1 MDSVY
6 ELASTERVQQLENDL
21 AGKLSELKDELG
33 EQGPLP
39 RTANWTFSSVQIPKD
54 VAHFRREREVALK
67 RTLRVAECKPLVI
80 QADVLQRELESC
92 LRREYTPETLPLLLL
107 QHYTERITHLVQSK
121 YLHMLRWKRL
131 CQTSG
136 TMEELYPLYTKQ
148 VGYIMQEF
156 NDAVQRAERLAV
168 ARENFLM
175 GKSNPPN
182 LVTPE
187 DLTIYTRWLVC
198 HLHSLGTIHH
208 YLQALQYLPISRD
221 LRSPAG
227 NRVSEPHEEEEKV
240 CVIDLNS
247 ASPGPIDASI
257 SGPGTTRAAFV
268 LPQHVTEK
276 EELNPQLRRL
286 LSHFHIPQDSQKLSD
301 SAKEMELFSLVSQSF
316 QSIFMEQ
323 QRMRTFPDYKAGR
336 ASLQNLSGPAT
347 TLKKRATWIP
357 FMKVKPKCDPWQK
370 KMFTR
375 LKERRRIDE
384 LMHLQ
389 SKILKISDPVKVVQ
403 VLQEHAARTVTM
415 PPCRSSFTTSRALH
429 PCGYD
434 QVWQDIYSNPK
445 LYQNENVKDDGLSV
459 EPSNEDLTKIRLSQS
474 SDGSV
479 KQRTETGYNYA
490 VALQLLGLGD
500 GTQPDENPV
509 LMRGAY
515 LSFLCLRHLHI
526 RELQR
531 ICLGVLNYFR
541 SVERTLTMNT
551 SGLTLVSG
559 KLVPTVG
566 DNSWVNMAK
575 GGLGTLQGLGAHHY
589 VHRTPAEHKVHGVQ
603 FLEFSEVENQDDVYS
618 TQAGCVHTQDQLGLY
633 VMYDYALQDL
643 KELESELLLIA
654 SYYIE
659 KEKSHREEGKSESSQ
674 RWGWAHASVD
684 RFAVLYDLWTW
695 EANFLE
701 SKHQLL
707 DSYLEAYQHTLD
719 PEERFTLAQ
728 AMTDIIHRRPKFDL
742 GHSYFTKAYQ
752 DDCTCLK
759 LHQQLVR
766 GILSHHLEQQREYV
780 RRLWRGDHPE
790 AHKTFGLP
798 LNIICKQFVSINNSC
813 PASENVH
820 LLEFHP
826 SLGLVGLI
834 PKTLEHLLREAR
846 LAHKPASFSG
856 LAQLEQ
862 RLLQLALDLW
872 LTPAKPEAWY
882 SAQLQRDL
890 FSAKVMGDPFLVEEV
905 GLLALRSAVDKEQK
919 QGQDFHALLLETFS
933 NLLELLTL
941 RHRLIEMNVES
952 AHLARLYKELARE
965 MGFEEFHLY
974 LRPVPFE
981 LASHKD
987 KVDPPPPVFMT
998 SLLEDS
1004 SRVDRYSPT
1013 AHGLAIA
1020 ELGDNQIGKFSFYT
1034 KDAVLKLLFHSG
1046 VENMQVALACQAAQ
1060 KNALMA
1066 AIQQVSFYDIP
1077 GADSPDDTEETS
1089 SALKHHDRMSPTR
1102 RDSRTASHK
1111 ECLLSAPTP
1120 KAPDTLTH
1128 SSGLKT
1134 TKRAPE
1140 AFVSIQLEKVG
1151 LRDTML
1157 NTFLHRKQT
1166 VADRMESPDDI
1177 EKVKR
1182 ELIVEYCQK
1191 LNFRMSHYALRGQIM
1206 AYGNSLRG
1214 LLEDLPTIR
1223 DTFFMVGQPNEK
1235 EGLKDSSGGFK
1246 ADPRSFQRRPRSLL
1260 SPDGR
1265 VFLNL
1270 WFIPHPSEV
1279 LCMFK
1284 TLPEEA
1290 AFRALKLTLQLVASL
1305 HDIVAYLFSF
1315 AKLGNFPS
1323 CFDSPL
1329 SPGPLRNDWGGQ
1341 EGIGSELQELQKMID
1356 SLRNPQDPSQV
1367 AQALLLRREV
1377 TWLQFDAAMRHLL
1390 RAFLAAGNAP
1400 AHQSVADGACHGL
1413 PPLSDCLR
1421 RSMFSSQL
1429 SLPQPLDPRSPQAFT
1444 MFPWR
1449 AFLEDSGPFPV
1460 MSSIP
1465 NTLEYD
1471 MQMCLCGLSDRDRKV
1486 AHGELVGVQ
1495 ALLEDVLLSGSHV
1508 IVEGSSE
1515 RQATRDNTQP
1525 DWSKHLGLCP
1535 SRLESHA
1542 KASALLEAPCEAA
1555 MPLALLKSFLVLW
1568 KQLETL
1574 KEHWGRLKLQGQE
1587 VNSASLHRQFSELY
1601 KADIFYPSMKAL
1613 ARRVG
1618 KEDEFEELII
1628 RSQSIL
1634 PPKGVSEMEIK
1645 AQQLQKLLESLEI
1658 HMIQE
1663 VMRKVSRE
1671 MTLLLSEKSKE
1682 EPTLPTDL
1690 WKHQVM
1696 KENFSVVRPQ
1706 IVERFV
1712 QRLMESYQEDGPKV
1726 TFRRD
1731 HLEACLLSL
1740 GCDVMARERSNFETY
1755 SMCYEH
1761 VLQHAREKLS
1771 QREQEVDFLRRSQV
1785 PPEDCAGQVAELS
1798 HDLIME
1804 ITALRA
1810 QLTALEEE
1818 SLNLKHQIRKEVQEE
1833 YRSLVQALFM
1843 TCLHIKEKLDENQF
1857 NLIQKVCE
1865 LIGEVRAEGIANM
1878 KQLKKAWGSAR
1889 PEEGTKESTAEVR
1902 GRTLLH
1908 FFLAPSPSLTRL
1920 VSPKHCSIVLEG
1932 PWGGAPHGHE
1942 SFQKAHLELVS
1953 IFWFR
1958 NHVPFWEKG
1967 QRVAFSKRKPSWQEQ
1982 LCPLEQDS
1990 SSALATLLCKMRSLG
2005 RWRLAVLEARLT
2017 GQLSRAEKE
2026 SIHSQRECLR
2036 IKFMAEQEVGLL
2048 HQQLLAARQALAK
2061 AHTDNRTLRR
2071 QQDTQAQLLRELE
2084 HRVTQDSVTRQQL
2097 EVIKTSGME
2106 KLLEDVERKE
2116 QQLQLLSAE
2125 AERASKLGQL
2135 QWKRMDRDLQQM
2147 RSQLAQ
2153 ERSVKL
2159 DAFHRVRELQSQLHD
2174 MEQSSPQM
2182 GSPSGLI
2189 SQTHCPLNSA
2199 SSLSRHSLRFPK
2211 TNLLGNKMTRRIQ
2224 RPQTVPIKHKKRID
2238 DGFLPNVAEN
2248 VQLTTSQVQTAP
2260 SGISFRPNRPWSLQM
2275 APE

>member
-6 ELASTERVQQLENDL
+6 ELSSTERVQQLEKDL
-21 AGKLSELKDELG
+21 AGKLGELKDELE
-33 EQGPLP
+33 EQGALP
-39 RTANWTFSSVQIPKD
+39 RTTNWTFSSVQIPKD

-67 RTLRVAECKPLVI
+67 RTLGVAECKPLVI

-92 LRREYTPETLPLLLL
+92 LRREYTPENLPLLLL
-107 QHYTERITHLVQSK
+107 QHYTERITQLVQNK
-121 YLHMLRWKRL
+121 YLHMLRWRRL

-136 TMEELYPLYTKQ
+136 TMEELHPLYKKQ

-175 GKSNPPN
+175 GKSNPPH

-208 YLQALQYLPISRD
+208 YLQVLQYVPISRA
-221 LRSPAG
+221 LQSPAD
-227 NRVSEPHEEEEKV
+227 NQVSELSEEKEKEKV
-240 CVIDLNS
+240 CVADLNS
-247 ASPGPIDASI
+247 ESPGPMDASI
-257 SGPGTTRAAFV
+257 SGPGRTRATFV

-276 EELNPQLRRL
+276 EQLKPQLRHL
-286 LSHFHIPQDSQKLSD
+286 LSHFHVLYDLQKLSD

-323 QRMRTFPDYKAGR
+323 QRMRTFPDYEAGR
-336 ASLQNLSGPAT
+336 ASVQNLSGPAT

-357 FMKVKPKCDPWQK
+357 FVKVKPKCDPWQK
-370 KMFTR
+370 KMLTR
-375 LKERRRIDE
+375 LKERRRTDE
-384 LMHLQ
+384 LMQLQ
-389 SKILKISDPVKVVQ
+389 SKILKISDPVKVMQ

-415 PPCRSSFTTSRALH
+415 APCHSSFMTSQALH
-429 PCGYD
+429 LCNYD
-434 QVWQDIYSNPK
+434 QVWQNIYSNTK

-459 EPSNEDLTKIRLSQS
+459 EPSDEDLAKIRLSQS
-474 SDGSV
+474 SDGSL

-490 VALQLLGLGD
+490 VALQLLGLSD
-500 GTQPDENPV
+500 GTEPDQNPV
-509 LMRGAY
+509 LTRGAY

-541 SVERTLTMNT
+541 SVERTLTINT

-566 DNSWVNMAK
+566 DNSWINMAK
-575 GGLGTLQGLGAHHY
+575 GGLGTSQGLGDHHY

-603 FLEFSEVENQDDVYS
+603 FLEFSEVENQDDFHS

-654 SYYIE
+654 SHYIE
-659 KEKSHREEGKSESSQ
+659 KEKSHREDGKSENRQ
-674 RWGWAHASVD
+674 RWGWAHANVD

-695 EANFLE
+695 EANLLE
-701 SKHQLL
+701 SKRQLL

-719 PEERFTLAQ
+719 PEEGFTLAQ

-752 DDCTCLK
+752 DDCACLR
-759 LHQQLVR
+759 LHRQLVR
-766 GILSHHLEQQREYV
+766 SVLSHLLEQQREYV

-798 LNIICKQFVSINNSC
+798 PNIICKQFVSINNSC

-820 LLEFHP
+820 LLELHP

-834 PKTLEHLLREAR
+834 PKALEHLFREAR
-846 LAHKPASFSG
+846 HSHKPSSPSG

-952 AHLARLYKELARE
+952 AHLARLYKELAQE

-974 LRPVPFE
+974 MRPVPFE
-981 LASHKD
+981 FVSHKD
-987 KVDPPPPVFMT
+987 KVDLPPPVFMT

-1004 SRVDRYSPT
+1004 SQVDRYSPT
-1013 AHGLAIA
+1013 ALVLAIT

-1034 KDAVLKLLFHSG
+1034 KDAILKLLFHSG
-1046 VENMQVALACQAAQ
+1046 VENMQMSLACQATQ

-1066 AIQQVSFYDIP
+1066 AIQQAAFYDIP
-1077 GADSPDDTEETS
+1077 GTDSPGDAKETS
-1089 SALKHHDRMSPTR
+1089 SAPRHHGRMSPAR
-1102 RDSRTASHK
+1102 RGSRTESGI

-1134 TKRAPE
+1134 TKRVPE

-1151 LRDTML
+1151 FRDLML
-1157 NTFLHRKQT
+1157 NTFIHRKQT
-1166 VADRMESPDDI
+1166 MADRMESPDDI
-1177 EKVKR
+1177 EKIKR

-1191 LNFRMSHYALRGQIM
+1191 LNDHMSHYALRGQIM
-1206 AYGNSLRG
+1206 AYCNSLRV
-1214 LLEDLPTIR
+1214 LLDDFPTIR
-1223 DTFFMVGQPNEK
+1223 DTFFMVGQPSEK
-1235 EGLKDSSGGFK
+1235 KGLKDSSGEFK

-1260 SPDGR
+1260 SADGR

-1290 AFRALKLTLQLVASL
+1290 AFRALKLTLQLVAPL

-1315 AKLGNFPS
+1315 AKLGNFPA

-1329 SPGPLRNDWGGQ
+1329 SPGPLRNDWGGP

-1356 SLRNPQDPSQV
+1356 SLLSPQDPSQV

-1390 RAFLAAGNAP
+1390 RTFLAAGNAP
-1400 AHQSVADGACHGL
+1400 AHQSVADGVCHGL
-1413 PPLSDCLR
+1413 PPLSNCLR
-1421 RSMFSSQL
+1421 RSIFSSQL
-1429 SLPQPLDPRSPQAFT
+1429 SLPQPLDPRSPRAFS

-1449 AFLEDSGPFPV
+1449 AFLEDGGPFPV

-1486 AHGELVGVQ
+1486 AHVELVGVQ
-1495 ALLEDVLLSGSHV
+1495 ALMEDVLLSGSHV
-1508 IVEGSSE
+1508 ITDHSPE
-1515 RQATRDNTQP
+1515 RQATQYNTQL
-1525 DWSKHLGLCP
+1525 DWSKRLGLCP
-1535 SRLESHA
+1535 SQLESHA
-1542 KASALLEAPCEAA
+1542 KASALLEGPCEAV
-1555 MPLALLKSFLVLW
+1555 MPFALLKCFLVLW
-1568 KQLETL
+1568 KQLEVL

-1587 VNSASLHRQFSELY
+1587 INSAPLHKQFSELY
-1601 KADIFYPSMKAL
+1601 EADIFYPSMKAL

-1634 PPKGVSEMEIK
+1634 PPMGASEIEIK

-1671 MTLLLSEKSKE
+1671 MTLLLSEKSNK

-1712 QRLMESYQEDGPKV
+1712 QRLMESSQEDGPEI

-1771 QREQEVDFLRRSQV
+1771 QREQEVDLLRRSQL

-1810 QLTALEEE
+1810 QLTDLEEE
-1818 SLNLKHQIRKEVQEE
+1818 SLNLKNQIRKEIQEE

-1843 TCLHIKEKLDENQF
+1843 TCVHIKEKLDENQF
-1857 NLIQKVCE
+1857 NLIQKMCE
-1865 LIGEVRAEGIANM
+1865 LIGEVRAEGIANI

-1889 PEEGTKESTAEVR
+1889 PEEGAKENTAE
-1902 GRTLLH
+1902 
-1908 FFLAPSPSLTRL
+1908 
-1920 VSPKHCSIVLEG
+1920 
-1932 PWGGAPHGHE
+1932 
-1942 SFQKAHLELVS
+1942 
-1953 IFWFR
+1953 
-1958 NHVPFWEKG
+1958 
-1967 QRVAFSKRKPSWQEQ
+1967 EQ
-1982 LCPLEQDS
+1982 LCPLEQAS
-1990 SSALATLLCKMRSLG
+1990 SGTLAAIVCKMQSLG
-2005 RWRLAVLEARLT
+2005 RWRLAVQQARLT

-2036 IKFMAEQEVGLL
+2036 IKLMAEQEVGLL
-2048 HQQLLAARQALAK
+2048 HQQLLAARQALAE
-2061 AHTDNRTLRR
+2061 AHTDNRKLRQ

-2097 EVIKTSGME
+2097 EIIKTSGME
-2106 KLLEDVERKE
+2106 KLLEDVEQKE
-2116 QQLQLLSAE
+2116 QQLQLLTAE

-2135 QWKRMDRDLQQM
+2135 RWRKMDRDLQQM
-2147 RSQLAQ
+2147 RSRLAQ

-2174 MEQSSPQM
+2174 MEQPSLQM
-2182 GSPSGLI
+2182 GSSSGLI
-2189 SQTHCPLNSA
+2189 SQIHCPLNSA
-2199 SSLSRHSLRFPK
+2199 SALSRCSHHFPK
-2211 TNLLGNKMTRRIQ
+2211 TNLPSNKMTRRTQ
-2224 RPQTVPIKHKKRID
+2224 RPKTVPIKNKRRID

-2260 SGISFRPNRPWSLQM
+2260 SRISFRHDSFSSQHVADSIEELR
-2275 APE
+2275 